1 MKFSRKLCTTLLL
14 CAFASINAKADN
26 KTAPAFCE
34 QLKAFSTDL
43 KIDQSRSITFFVRHV
58 DILSYQR
65 VCTQGKADDRA
76 DDKGRAFCNWLS
88 KNSSG
93 EFMAANV
100 TRALSCV
107 TGSTNFFG
115 RPMEIKELKGKLTA
129 FEPFQDMP
137 DIIIDFKYSFD
148 VLAKDEE
155 NYFTITTRRVKL
167 EED

>member
-14 CAFASINAKADN
+14 CAFVSINAKADN
-26 KTAPAFCE
+26 KAAPAFCE

-65 VCTQGKADDRA
+65 VCKQDKADD
-76 DDKGRAFCNWLS
+76 KSRAFCDWLS

-100 TRALSCV
+100 TRALACV

-115 RPMEIKELKGKLTA
+115 KATEIEELKGKLTA

-148 VLAKDEE
+148 VRAKDEE